1 MDCKAG
7 FDKVLSPLS
16 HIPQP
21 TNSGTLGRLIKAV
34 SNASQSAFFLTLN
47 EVDGEITSQYAD
59 DFIAERAIMVSMET
73 FPLQKEMVR

>member
-1 MDCKAG
+1 
-7 FDKVLSPLS
+7 
-16 HIPQP
+16 
-21 TNSGTLGRLIKAV
+21 
-34 SNASQSAFFLTLN
+34 LN